1 MKIETLTP
9 QICGLLLGQTANL
22 YWKNESGQL
31 EFERAGILISIKPKT
46 DGQHPLVFQCGNGP
60 SQRELAY
67 DYSEVV
73 FMLCPLSSLTEAE
86 ARELYEITKGHPF
99 DREDSGEDALEYLKE
114 YYITFYG
121 FDSLIGQ
128 PHAWLH
134 LLSLGFDLF
143 GLIDAG
149 LAKEITN

>member
-9 QICGLLLGQTANL
+9 QIAAMYLGQKCTCK
-22 YWKNESGQL
+22 WIESGDSADFKISTLTLNDLSYSLVVVTPHLLRL
-31 EFERAGILISIKPKT
+31 E
-46 DGQHPLVFQCGNGP
+46 
-60 SQRELAY
+60 
-67 DYSEVV
+67 
-73 FMLCPLSSLTEAE
+73 SLTEAE

-134 LLSLGFDLF
+134 LLSKGFDIF